1 MSLESVL
8 HEFDVF
14 LFHVDYRHVFLGLL
28 MHFVVIFSEGI
39 EVVGNNGIFIN
50 FGGRA
55 NFL

>member
-14 LFHVDYRHVFLGLL
+14 LFHVDYSHVFLGLL
-28 MHFVVIFSEGI
+28 MHFIVVFSEGI
-39 EVVGNNGIFIN
+39 EVVGNNGLFIN
-50 FGGRA
+50 FRGRA